1 MGDGTG
7 ALTSGALSDAP
18 RPGPDDEASEDED
31 DEDDEGDEGD
41 EDAAAIDGLS
51 ATGTDIADMIGSSF
65 MVSSQGTGLG

>member
-7 ALTSGALSDAP
+7 ALTSGAFSDAP

-31 DEDDEGDEGD
+31 DEDDEGD